1 MSTYQEKQSALSFA
15 VLPHM
20 KIPSL
25 TLLCCLSTV
34 APLVFAQAAQ
44 PDFGPNVT
52 IFDPSMPGS
61 AIQSAFDAVQ
71 ATQAPPVAGQSYTSG
86 TGQFNTVR
94 HAFLFKPGSYSNIQA
109 FIGYYTSVA
118 GLGISP
124 DDVTINGTINSIGVG
139 PTNNP
144 ADQADGL
151 SNFWRSIENMHLVW
165 QSFPFEEWTTSQA
178 CPMRRMHISDNLF
191 FLSPYLTSGF
201 TSGGFIA
208 DSVFDIQ
215 VISSSQQQWIT
226 RNSVLNGGWS
236 NGVWNQVFVG
246 VTGAPTQNF
255 PPSSSNANPYTTIA
269 TSPVTR
275 EKPFLYV
282 GGNGNFNVFVPALQK
297 NSSGVTWA
305 NGPAAGSSIPIS
317 DFYIAKPTDS
327 AAVINLALAFGKNLI
342 LTPGVYKLDRP
353 LNILW
358 PNTVVL
364 GLGFPTLVPTRGNL
378 VMDVANVPGVKLS
391 GLLFDAGTINSP
403 TLLQIGLLPPLP
415 ILRSIGSDPNNPTMI
430 QDVFFRIGGANVGKA
445 TVSLEVNSSNV
456 IIDNSWVW
464 RADHGNPGTVGW
476 TINTAK
482 HGVIINGDNV
492 VAYGLAVEHF
502 QEYQTIW
509 SGENGT
515 DYFYQSEMPYDPPTQ
530 ADFSH
535 QGINGFASFKVED
548 RIRNFRGFGFGV
560 YCNFTADP
568 AIVAASGIEAPNTPG
583 VQFSDLLT
591 VALGVGDVGSIE
603 NVINDVGGPTSLTAV
618 TPTYLLSYP

>member
-1 MSTYQEKQSALSFA
+1 MKSNPLSFA
-15 VLPHM
+15 VLSPM
-20 KIPSL
+20 RIPSV
-25 TLLCCLSTV
+25 TLFYCLSTV
-34 APLVFAQAAQ
+34 ATLVFAQAAQ

-52 IFDPSMPGS
+52 IFDSSMPS
-61 AIQSAFDAVQ
+61 PAIQSAFDAVQ
-71 ATQAPPVAGQSYTSG
+71 ATQAPPVAGQPFTSG

-94 HAFLFKPGSYSNIQA
+94 HAFLFKPGSYSGIQA

-144 ADQADGL
+144 DDQADGL
-151 SNFWRSIENMHLVW
+151 SNFWRSIENMHMVW
-165 QSFPFEEWTTSQA
+165 QGFPFEEWTTSQA
-178 CPMRRMHISDNLF
+178 CPMRRMHFSDNLF
-191 FLSPYLTSGF
+191 FLSPYLTNGF

-208 DSVFDIQ
+208 DSVFDPL
-215 VISSSQQQWIT
+215 VISGSQQQWIT
-226 RNSVLNGGWS
+226 RNSVLNNGWS

-255 PPSSSNANPYTTIA
+255 PPSTANGNPYTTVA

-282 GGNGNFNVFVPALQK
+282 GGDGKFNVFVPALQK

-353 LNILW
+353 LYILW

-364 GLGFPTLVPTRGNL
+364 GLGFPTLVPTRGN
-378 VMDVANVPGVKLS
+378 VAMAVANVPGVKLS
-391 GLLFDAGTINSP
+391 GLLFDAGTINSSV
-403 TLLQIGLLPPLP
+403 LLQVGLLPLLP
-415 ILRSIGSDPNNPTMI
+415 ILRSAGSDSNNPTMI

-456 IIDNSWVW
+456 IIDDIWVW

-502 QEYQTIW
+502 QNYQTIW
-509 SGENGT
+509 SGENGI
-515 DYFYQSEMPYDPPTQ
+515 DYLYQSEMPYDPPTQ

-535 QGINGFASFKVED
+535 QGINGFASFKVQD
-548 RIRNFRGFGFGV
+548 RVRNFRGFGMGV

-568 AIVAASGIEAPNTPG
+568 AIVAASGIEAPKTSG
-583 VQFSDLLT
+583 VQFRDLLT
-591 VALGVGDVGSIE
+591 IALGIGDVGSIE
-603 NVINDVGGPTSLTAV
+603 NVVNNVGGPTSLTAV